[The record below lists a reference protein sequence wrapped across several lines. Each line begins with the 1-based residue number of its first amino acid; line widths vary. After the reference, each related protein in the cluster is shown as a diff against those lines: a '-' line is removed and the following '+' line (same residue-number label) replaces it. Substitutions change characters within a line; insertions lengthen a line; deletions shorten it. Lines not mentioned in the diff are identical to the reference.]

1 MKARPYQVDA
11 IADIRG
17 LLSAGCKRILLQ
29 LATGGGKTFVFSTIL
44 KGAYEKGSPC
54 VMAVR
59 SRHLVDQ
66 ASERLKAMGV
76 PHGVLMANHKGF
88 DLSQAIQV
96 VSVDTC
102 HARQLFPPAKVVIV
116 DEAHTATSPTFK
128 AFLSNY
134 EGAIWI
140 SVTATPW
147 IKEGLG
153 HLAEKV
159 VYPISLRD
167 LTDQGYLAPAKY
179 FVPTKFDAGNIRVV
193 NGEYKDEDALLEFEK
208 QAVYGD
214 VIANY
219 KKMCTGECTWVFA
232 INIKHAIRLQMSFI
246 EAGIHSVVIT
256 GDTPLDLRKS
266 LLETEDLVISIA
278 TLTTGVDVPRL
289 KNIILCRPTQSKNL
303 HVQILGR
310 ATRPY
315 AGKDHFKVLDMVGN
329 VSRHG
334 FIVDEVK
341 TDLKPRPKRASK
353 EAGVPIKV
361 CPECYAANPCLA
373 KVCVNCENPFPV
385 AARQEIKAVAAE
397 LMEVKDSFML
407 RGEAIILEIWG
418 KGHKFGSL
426 WFRLGGKDGAR
437 CFARMD
443 DYRKIKQRLQDW
455 ESGAKRAPFPRG
467 SRRD

>member
-1 MKARPYQVDA
+1 MLARPYQSDA
-11 IADIRG
+11 IAEIRG
-17 LLSAGCKRILLQ
+17 LLLARYKRILLQ
-29 LATGGGKTFVFSTIL
+29 LATGGGKTFIFSTIL
-44 KGAYEKGSPC
+44 KGAYEKGTPC

-59 SRHLVDQ
+59 SRLLVDQ

-76 PHGVLMANHKGF
+76 PHGVLMANHKGY
-88 DLSQAIQV
+88 DLTQAIQIA
-96 VSVDTC
+96 SVDTC
-102 HARQLFPPAKVVIV
+102 HARQLFPPARVVIV
-116 DEAHTATSPTFK
+116 DEAHTATSPMFK
-128 AFLSNY
+128 SFLSNY
-134 EGAIWI
+134 EDAIWI

-147 IKEGLG
+147 VKDGLG
-153 HLAEKV
+153 HLADKV
-159 VYPISLRD
+159 VYPISMRA
-167 LTDQGYLAPAKY
+167 LTEQGYLAPAKY

-219 KKMCTGECTWVFA
+219 KKMCLGECTWVFA
-232 INIKHAIRLQMSFI
+232 INIKHAIKLQLSFA
-246 EAGIHSVVIT
+246 EAGIHSVIIT
-256 GDTPLDLRKS
+256 SETPLDLRKS

-289 KNIILCRPTQSKNL
+289 KNIILCRPTQSRNL

-310 ATRPY
+310 ATRTF

-334 FIVDEVK
+334 FIIDEVK
-341 TDLKPRPKRASK
+341 TDLKPRPKKASK

-373 KVCVNCENPFPV
+373 KFCVNCETPFPV
-385 AARQEIKAVAAE
+385 AAKKEIKQVEAE
-397 LMEVKDSFML
+397 LMEVKDSFL
-407 RGEAIILEIWG
+407 IKGEAIILDIWG
-418 KGHKFGSL
+418 KGHKFESL
-426 WFRLGGKDGAR
+426 WYRLGGKGGAR
-437 CFARMD
+437 CKDRLG
-443 DYRKIKQRLQDW
+443 DYHKLKQKLVDW
-455 ESGAKRAPFPRG
+455 ESGAKRAPYPRG